1 MGSEE
6 DLTLRVAMYCS
17 VLQSYTDKVCGHV
30 CTCVCG
36 HVCLC
41 GWVVVGRCVYC
52 KCRSCLHIRTYVH
65 LCMTAHTST
74 RTLLCI
80 WYVCTDVWL
89 HHMMSCD
96 VM

>member
-30 CTCVCG
+30 CTCACV

-41 GWVVVGRCVYC
+41 GWLWVG
-52 KCRSCLHIRTYVH
+52 
-65 LCMTAHTST
+65 
-74 RTLLCI
+74 
-80 WYVCTDVWL
+80 VCTVSADHAYVYG
-89 HHMMSCD
+89 HTYIC
-96 VM
+96 V